1 MMRDGAAAKD
11 GPLAP
16 SLANSASRRC
26 VEALSPP
33 KAFSWRRY
41 AIARVRNDRLI
52 SRDGAFPNVAFQRSR
67 SSSISSFDRLAI
79 SDARGS
85 RSRTCARRFMIVSL
99 ETSRLSTR
107 LPSSYVL
114 LLEARDLLSQSHTHC
129 SFRGTEPVVRGGR
142 FRAMSALIRSRLLC
156 CDSLSPS
163 NRPDRADRR
172 SAPIAGFLPFCANDV
187 EKIGGNH
194 SLHAPTRANIP
205 TSPKA

>member
-1 MMRDGAAAKD
+1 MRDGAAAKAD
-11 GPLAP
+11 PLAP

-26 VEALSPP
+26 VEGLSPP

-79 SDARGS
+79 SEARDS

-99 ETSRLSTR
+99 DISRPSTR
-107 LPSSYVL
+107 LPNSYAVL
-114 LLEARDLLSQSHTHC
+114 LGARDLPPQRHTHC

-142 FRAMSALIRSRLLC
+142 FRATSALSRSGLFHTDFRSPIRL
-156 CDSLSPS
+156 
-163 NRPDRADRR
+163 
-172 SAPIAGFLPFCANDV
+172 PIAPMV
-187 EKIGGNH
+187 
-194 SLHAPTRANIP
+194 RALDP
-205 TSPKA
+205 RQ